1 MTESSYRRILEHL
14 ERVTET
20 GNRATA
26 LCPAHPD
33 NNPSLSVTE
42 TEGRTLIHCHA
53 GCDAEQVLEA
63 IGLTM
68 ADLFNE
74 PFQHDR
80 HGTVLARYNYP
91 GGREVWRT
99 ASKQFPQPRTDKNKD
114 RTLYRVDRIE
124 AAETVF
130 VVEGEEDVHAVEAA
144 GGAAVCPAMGAGKA
158 NRFDWSPLAGK
169 HVVIVADRDKPGR
182 QHAAKVAQLV
192 SPVAASV
199 RVVESAIGKD
209 ASDHIA
215 AGKTLSE
222 LCDVDQQPTVSLIS
236 LAEVN
241 PERVEW
247 LWGGYLPKGK
257 LVTLDGDPGLGKST
271 LALSLAAPVTTGGRW
286 PDGTKC
292 EHPGAVL
299 LLSAEDGLADTV
311 RPRLDAAGADVTKVH
326 AFEGIPFTD
335 ADGNVGLM
343 PLTLGN
349 INELRSAIRETGAV
363 LLIVDVL
370 MAYLPSG
377 SDAHKDQDVR
387 AILSRLTRLADE
399 TGCTVVLIR
408 HLNKSAGRDPLYRGG
423 GSIGIV
429 GAGRLALL
437 VAADPDDEGR
447 RVLAAMKSNL
457 GPLPEAMAYRLVTA
471 DSDYEV
477 ARVEWEGR
485 VNHTAHTLLGE
496 RLTGP
501 EAQAR
506 TEAEA
511 WLDDYL
517 AQAGSAKAGDV
528 KREARKAGIA
538 ERTLERASVSLG
550 VAKRSEGYPR
560 QTYWSLPIPATD
572 TETTPDTQNSGETG
586 ETEADLR
593 KQDGE
598 TGEDSQS
605 RHRPCDGET
614 ETPAMGPP
622 CRICLK
628 PVVSKHQ
635 DSAGNYVHFE
645 CQRASA
651 EQLTLA

>member
-1 MTESSYRRILEHL
+1 MTESSYRRILDNL
-14 ERVTET
+14 ERVKET

-33 NNPSLSVTE
+33 NNPSLSVTK
-42 TEGRTLIHCHA
+42 TEGRTLIYCHA
-53 GCDAEQVLEA
+53 GCDPGQVLEA

-68 ADLFNE
+68 ADLFDE

-80 HGTVLARYNYP
+80 HGTVLARYSYP

-99 ASKQFPQPRTDKNKD
+99 ASKQFPQPRTDKNGD
-114 RTLYRVDRIE
+114 RTLFHADRI
-124 AAETVF
+124 ADAETVY

-158 NRFDWSPLAGK
+158 HKFDWLPLTGR

-182 QHAAKVAQLV
+182 QHAAKVKQLV
-192 SPVAASV
+192 SPMAASV
-199 RVVESAIGKD
+199 RIVEAAIGKD

-222 LCDVDQQPTVSLIS
+222 LSPLDHAPTVSLIS
-236 LAEVN
+236 LAEVK

-247 LWGGYLPKGK
+247 LWHGYLPKGK

-271 LALSLAAPVTTGGRW
+271 LALSLAAPVTTGGLW
-286 PDGTKC
+286 PDGSKC

-326 AFEGIPFTD
+326 AFEGIPVTD
-335 ADGNVGLM
+335 EGGNVGLRTV
-343 PLTLGN
+343 TLGN
-349 INELRSAIRETGAV
+349 INELRCAIRETGAV

-387 AILSRLTRLADE
+387 AILSRLTALADE

-408 HLNKSAGRDPLYRGG
+408 HLNKSSGREPIYRGG

-429 GAGRLALL
+429 GAGRSALL

-457 GPLPEAMAYRLVTA
+457 GPLPDAMAYRLVTA
-471 DSDYEV
+471 DGAYDV

-485 VNHTAHTLLGE
+485 VNHTAHTLLGD

-506 TEAEA
+506 TEAEE
-511 WLDDYL
+511 WLEDYL
-517 AQAGSAKAGDV
+517 LQAGSARAGDV
-528 KREARKAGIA
+528 KREAQKAGIKD
-538 ERTLERASVSLG
+538 RTLDRAAAKLG
-550 VAKRSEGYPR
+550 ITRRPEGFPR
-560 QTYWSLPIPATD
+560 VMYWSLPIPATD
-572 TETTPDTQNSGETG
+572 TETAPDTQNDGETG

-593 KQDGE
+593 KRDGE
-598 TGEDSQS
+598 TGDISQS
-605 RHRPCDGET
+605 RHRPREGET
-614 ETPAMGPP
+614 RTPEMGPP
-622 CRICLK
+622 CHICHK
-628 PVVSKHQ
+628 PVVSKHR
-635 DSAGNYVHFE
+635 DDAGNCVHFE
-645 CQRASA
+645 CEKVQP
-651 EQLTLA
+651 EQLRLA